1 MVPDQVSAQCRKSID
16 SPAHDIYYIY
26 IYMCVCLKIAT
37 PNSNGFQ
44 ISCTYQYHLMDT
56 IQINIPIPSNTIII
70 FPFQWPSYFQP
81 PRGLPRCPG
90 PPAAALLGERPLC
103 PGAALA
109 RHRARRSRSAAPLL
123 EPPAAPRMGR
133 MLPPNMGDR
142 GVII

>member
-16 SPAHDIYYIY
+16 SPAHDIYVCVSKNSYPQFQWIPNITYIS
-26 IYMCVCLKIAT
+26 I
-37 PNSNGFQ
+37 PSNG
-44 ISCTYQYHLMDT
+44 YDT
-56 IQINIPIPSNTIII
+56 DTDQHPSIPSNTIII
-70 FPFQWPSYFQP
+70 FPFQWPPYFQP
-81 PRGLPRCPG
+81 PRKLPRCPG

-142 GVII
+142 GAII